1 MSNLISKAFEG
12 HNIRIITDQQGEPWF
27 VAADIARALG
37 YNDADQAIRRHC
49 KGVTKA
55 PVETTGGMQRAS
67 IIPERDVY
75 RLVMRSKLESA
86 ERFEEWVVGEVLPSI
101 RKHGGYLAGQEQDAP
116 ELIMAKA
123 LMVAQSVIDRKSQE
137 LAAAQQTI
145 AANAHKSEF
154 FDNYAYSGGA
164 LSFRAVAKLLKANE
178 NAFRAF
184 LFSRGYMYR
193 LGGVLT
199 AYAQHIDAGRF
210 EVKTGTAEHNQ
221 HAFVATKFTAKG
233 VQWIAGE
240 WGKHQVEKELNCQVP
255 ALQETPYTYAQH

>member
-1 MSNLISKAFEG
+1 MTNLISKAFEG

-101 RKHGGYLAGQEQDAP
+101 RKHGGYLMGQEQDTP

-145 AANAHKSEF
+145 AANAP
-154 FDNYAYSGGA
+154 
-164 LSFRAVAKLLKANE
+164 AVAFAGLVAEDDKGVLLGNFAKAIGFGPRKIFPLLHELRILIRGGNRHNLPFQE
-178 NAFRAF
+178 Y
-184 LFSRGYMYR
+184 LDRGYFK
-193 LGGVLT
+193 V
-199 AYAQHIDAGRF
+199 
-210 EVKTGTAEHNQ
+210 
-221 HAFVATKFTAKG
+221 
-233 VQWIAGE
+233 
-240 WGKHQVEKELNCQVP
+240 VEKPYN
-255 ALQETPYTYAQH
+255 ANGETRINFITHVTGKGQQWLTKRLLDLGHLKTIPV

>member
-1 MSNLISKAFEG
+1 MTNLINKAFEG
-12 HNIRIITDQQGEPWF
+12 HNIRIITDQQGDPWF

-145 AANAHKSEF
+145 AANAPAVAFAGLVAGDDKGVLIGNFGRAVGLGQNTLFRILRE
-154 FDNYAYSGGA
+154 NRILMSGGNRNN
-164 LSFRAVAKLLKANE
+164 LPFQEYLERGYFTVVEQPYKANGTTHI
-178 NAFRAF
+178 NFTTHVTGKGQQWLTKR
-184 LFSRGYMYR
+184 LLDLGY
-193 LGGVLT
+193 LT
-199 AYAQHIDAGRF
+199 ASAASASLEGI
-210 EVKTGTAEHNQ
+210 
-221 HAFVATKFTAKG
+221 
-233 VQWIAGE
+233 
-240 WGKHQVEKELNCQVP
+240 
-255 ALQETPYTYAQH
+255 

>member
-1 MSNLISKAFEG
+1 MTNLISKAFEG

-101 RKHGGYLAGQEQDAP
+101 RKHGGYIAGQEQDAP

-145 AANAHKSEF
+145 AANAP
-154 FDNYAYSGGA
+154 
-164 LSFRAVAKLLKANE
+164 AVAFAGLVAEDDKGVLLGNFAKAIGFGPRKIFPLLHELRILMQGGNRHNLPFQEYLDRGYFKVVEKPYNANGETRISFITYVTGKGQQWLTKRLLDLGYLKA
-178 NAFRAF
+178 
-184 LFSRGYMYR
+184 S
-193 LGGVLT
+193 
-199 AYAQHIDAGRF
+199 AGSASL
-210 EVKTGTAEHNQ
+210 EG
-221 HAFVATKFTAKG
+221 
-233 VQWIAGE
+233 I
-240 WGKHQVEKELNCQVP
+240 
-255 ALQETPYTYAQH
+255 